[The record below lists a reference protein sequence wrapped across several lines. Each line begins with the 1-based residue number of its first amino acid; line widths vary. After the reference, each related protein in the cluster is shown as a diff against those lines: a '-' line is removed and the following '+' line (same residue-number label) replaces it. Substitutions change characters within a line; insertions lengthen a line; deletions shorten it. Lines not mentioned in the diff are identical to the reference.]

1 MFNKVTAMYIGNHFD
16 HYSKAQSVDEL
27 KRMVFKRCEP
37 HITNMDTFS
46 RGAKLVDWNSLYK
59 AILTF

>member
-1 MFNKVTAMYIGNHFD
+1 MYIGNHFD